1 MSTYLVKL
9 LLEAL
14 TRVHSYGE
22 LIEGGQVTEL
32 LVRDFFL
39 SPEEAEAII
48 EGALELK
55 KARVESGDGY
65 VPSEFYV
72 Q

>member
-1 MSTYLVKL
+1 MSPYIVNL

-22 LIEGGQVTEL
+22 LIEGGRVTEL
-32 LVRDFFL
+32 LIRDFYL
-39 SPEEAEAII
+39 SPEQAETII

-65 VPSEFYV
+65 VPSEFYL